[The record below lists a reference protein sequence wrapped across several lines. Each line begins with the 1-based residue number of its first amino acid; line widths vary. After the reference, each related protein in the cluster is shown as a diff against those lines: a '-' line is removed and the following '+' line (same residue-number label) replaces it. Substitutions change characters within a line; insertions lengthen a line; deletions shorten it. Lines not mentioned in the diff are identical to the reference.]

1 MNHQEK
7 KIITLKSLL
16 STQLDIPVNK
26 ISVCY
31 YIHELLMTT
40 DLKTQMPIICLL
52 GINKNHGYFGQ
63 RNIVILGSVGII
75 QQQILS
81 L

>member
-1 MNHQEK
+1 
-7 KIITLKSLL
+7 
-16 STQLDIPVNK
+16 
-26 ISVCY
+26 
-31 YIHELLMTT
+31 MTT
-40 DLKTQMPIICLL
+40 DLKTQIPIICLL
-52 GINKNHGYFGQ
+52 GINKNHRYFGQ